1 MSLCRNTPEILS
13 ASFDVFY
20 LGQTRWTIQYSAE
33 KKVLKSLT
41 CTHFQQIIS
50 SFPLG
55 KQCKTHFYHK
65 IAKSARNE
73 PRFGMRGDYISIN
86 VTVKFQL
93 DWQRKMHVFSN
104 LADTLGAERMPGI
117 TPLPPLPP
125 FTTKEWN
132 CFHCFHCL
140 PIQSQPIELKIE
152 QERQHSPTRNCTKSG
167 LDPSRFSPKMIK
179 TCFTLFC
186 LRKTT

>member
-1 MSLCRNTPEILS
+1 M
-13 ASFDVFY
+13 
-20 LGQTRWTIQYSAE
+20 
-33 KKVLKSLT
+33 
-41 CTHFQQIIS
+41 
-50 SFPLG
+50 
-55 KQCKTHFYHK
+55 
-65 IAKSARNE
+65 AKSARNE
-73 PRFGMRGDYISIN
+73 PRFGTHGDCICTN

-104 LADTLGAERMPGI
+104 LADTLGTERIPGI

-140 PIQSQPIELKIE
+140 APRTHPIELKIE

-167 LDPSRFSPKMIK
+167 LDPCRFSRDMIK
-179 TCFTLFC
+179 TCFTLFF
-186 LRKTT
+186 LRKTTHTPCDSIRPHPPSIPSHFLESFI